1 MRYFV
6 KFVETESRMV
16 IATGRGRERNRKL
29 VFNEYRVLVGEED
42 KFWRSMVVTVAQQC
56 KYT

>member
-1 MRYFV
+1 M

-16 IATGRGRERNRKL
+16 IAMGRGRERNRKL

>member
-16 IATGRGRERNRKL
+16 IAMGRGRERNRKL
-29 VFNEYRVLVGEED
+29 VFNEYRVLVGED